1 MLGYVR
7 YFDGKR
13 SYRVT
18 DLREIPMAPS
28 RRKLLTG
35 VLVGSAMFTM
45 LCIAQS
51 KAPAALITIVT
62 PMEAPEWAKLERS
75 LLDAQT
81 PAIVEFYNKYYDN
94 RGYVQCVLRWGADDG
109 PDDAF
114 ENMANWPELHALGG
128 SDEVL
133 RLYLKA
139 NEGML
144 RQYTEA
150 KTTQVPAGLNGMYYK
165 EFSTQSDWMHHGE
178 GLRIFNRMGLSV
190 PADTKYLERARRY
203 AGFYMS
209 EDPGAPNYD
218 PNLKLIRSL
227 INGSRG
233 PMLRKATA
241 LDWVGDPINI
251 ENFRAGHSERNF
263 DEMLAHYVEY
273 HDVVGDSFLNLVAT
287 TLPLNAYLATGEAK
301 YKKWIVEYMDAWLDR
316 MKHNN
321 GVIPSFVDLD
331 GKIGGPDGKWWGN
344 AYGWGFSPVNPVT
357 GRREDRNRIPRAI
370 VGFNNALWVTGDPKY
385 IDAWRDMID
394 AVNANARVADGRK
407 QYPTMYG
414 PNGWYGWQ
422 AQPWNV
428 GALEIWYWSMKP
440 ADLERVRQNN
450 PWIAY
455 LQGENASYPE
465 TALRND
471 LRSMETRVTRMRAD
485 LTTPADR
492 LADNMMDFNPAAVD
506 ALIRLTLGG
515 LPTGRD
521 GGLLNARLR
530 YFDPARQRAG
540 LPESVAALVSEMTDA
555 GTVVMLV
562 NLDKAS
568 SRDVVVQGGAYGE
581 HRIESVEVAGKSVAV
596 GKRSF
601 NVRLA
606 PGAGSKITLRMK
618 RYSEQPTVSFPF

>member
-35 VLVGSAMFTM
+35 VLIGSAMFTM

-218 PNLKLIRSL
+218 PKLKLIRSL

-241 LDWVGDPINI
+241 LDWVGDPIDI

-506 ALIRLTLGG
+506 AMIRLTLGG